1 LNKRKIVP
9 VLQGNNNNIS
19 ILLRE
24 KTPYTH
30 AGAKKL
36 MSPQILMDVK
46 QEITSLLSDLI
57 RINTTNPPGNETQAA
72 TFIAK
77 YLAVEG
83 FKTDI
88 IESAPGRGSAITR
101 LKGTGEK
108 PNLLLLSH
116 LDVVAAN
123 PNEWSVDPFAGAI
136 EDGYVY
142 GRGAY
147 DMKCMTAIE
156 MLVIKYLK
164 KNNVPLK
171 GDVVLAATADEER
184 GGEEG
189 AGYLLRNHKEKVWC
203 QYVLNEGGGLA
214 FPSKKGYVFP
224 VQTAEK
230 GILWL
235 KIKAKGTP
243 GHGSMP
249 NMADNAVMRMNKVVD
264 ILGNYKSETMYV
276 PTLTEFLAE
285 MGKHDPEIKEKISLL
300 LAHPERS
307 DQILDELAKIDK
319 SLAEEIRPRTKMT
332 IAPTM
337 IQGGIKE
344 NIIPSDCEAVFDC
357 RILPGQNV
365 DETVELIKDLL
376 KDVGLDKLSFEFIQ
390 KHDGSE
396 STTKTPLYESITSV
410 LREFEPNC
418 GITPSLTTG
427 GTDSRFFRETGS
439 VCYGYQPMIPDEPN
453 DQLEKRM
460 HGIDERITIDNL
472 VYGTSILYE
481 TVKRFMS

>member
-1 LNKRKIVP
+1 
-9 VLQGNNNNIS
+9 
-19 ILLRE
+19 
-24 KTPYTH
+24 
-30 AGAKKL
+30 
-36 MSPQILMDVK
+36 MSPQILNGVK
-46 QEITSLLSDLI
+46 QEVTQLLGELI
-57 RINTTNPPGNETQAA
+57 RIDTTNPPGNETQAA
-72 TFIAK
+72 T
-77 YLAVEG
+77 YLAHYLTNEG
-83 FKTDI
+83 FKTEI
-88 IESAPGRGSAITR
+88 IESAPGRGSVITR

-108 PNLLLLSH
+108 PSLLLLSH

-123 PNEWSVDPFAGAI
+123 PKEWSVDPFAGVVK
-136 EDGYVY
+136 DGYVY

-156 MLVIKYLK
+156 IMVIKLLNQ
-164 KNNVPLK
+164 NNVKLK
-171 GDVVLAATADEER
+171 GDVVLAATADEEQ

-189 AGYLLRNHKEKVWC
+189 AGYLLSHHKEKVWC
-203 QYVLNEGGGLA
+203 PYVINEGGGLA
-214 FPSKKGYVFP
+214 FPSKNGYVFP

-243 GHGSMP
+243 GHGSTP
-249 NMADNAVMRMNKVVD
+249 NMADNAVMRMNKVID
-264 ILGNYKSETMYV
+264 KLGNYKPQTIYV
-276 PTLTEFLAE
+276 PTLKKFLAE
-285 MGKHDPEIKEKISLL
+285 MGRQDPELQQTFSRL
-300 LAHPERS
+300 LANPGQSE
-307 DQILDELAKIDK
+307 QILDELAKKDK
-319 SLAEEIRPRTKMT
+319 ALAEEIRPRTKMT

-337 IQGGIKE
+337 IRGGVKE

-357 RILPGQNV
+357 RILPGENV
-365 DETVELIKDLL
+365 NETVDLIKGLL

-390 KHDGSE
+390 AHGGSE
-396 STTKTPLYESITSV
+396 STAETPLYDIITRV
-410 LREFEPNC
+410 LGEFEPGC
-418 GITPSLTTG
+418 GVTPTLTTG

-439 VCYGYQPMIPDEPN
+439 VCYGFQPMIPDEPN